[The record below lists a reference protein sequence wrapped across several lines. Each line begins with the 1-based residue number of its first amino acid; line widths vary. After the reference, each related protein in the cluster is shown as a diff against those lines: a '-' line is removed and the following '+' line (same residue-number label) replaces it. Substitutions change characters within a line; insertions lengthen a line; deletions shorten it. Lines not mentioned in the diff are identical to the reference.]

1 MSWSELREL
10 RNGREPLV
18 QVFVHG
24 LSSVKNF
31 GSYDKLVANILS
43 VRPAGRVYLFYWNSG
58 SALAP
63 FGCYGEFE
71 SQAERLGGGLLRALN
86 TLEAPRSWPV
96 HLVGHSLGTRLI
108 HYALARHRRGDRRI
122 DEVVLLAGAADA
134 NDADWPD
141 CINRVRGRVTNLYNP
156 SDGALHLSIARSL
169 RPMIG
174 QRGIDWTHEKLVEHR
189 VKYGHTGY
197 WPNLEEVLTKYWPA
211 FRQYP
216 AEEDGFDVTCPFC
229 GGAWASPEPGSY
241 TCTPE
246 EGGCGLEFLV
256 TKQGVAKRQPGAI
269 GCGTRGCDYVWEFVR
284 FDPTIPRACPSCKGD
299 LWRQGDTV
307 VR

>member
-24 LSSVKNF
+24 LSSVKNS
-31 GSYDKLVANILS
+31 GAYDELVANIRRA
-43 VRPAGRVYLFYWNSG
+43 RPAGRVYLFYWDSG
-58 SALAP
+58 SFWAP
-63 FGCYGEFE
+63 FGYGSFE
-71 SQAERLGGGLLRALN
+71 GQAEKLGRALLRSLN
-86 TLEAPRSWPV
+86 ALEAPRSWPV
-96 HLVGHSLGTRLI
+96 HLVGHSLGTRVI
-108 HYALARHRRGDRRI
+108 HYALAEHRRGDRRI
-122 DEVVLLAGAADA
+122 DEVVLLAGAADG
-134 NDADWPD
+134 NDGDWPQ

-156 SDGALHLSIARSL
+156 RDLPLCVNVGRSL

-174 QRGIDWTHEKLVEHR
+174 QRGIDWTHERLVEHP
-189 VKYGHTGY
+189 VAYGHTGY
-197 WPNLEEVLTKYWPA
+197 WPKLAEVLTNYWPA
-211 FRQYP
+211 FVQYP

-229 GGAWASPEPGSY
+229 GGEWPSLEPGNY

-246 EGGCGLEFLV
+246 EDGCGLEFLV
-256 TKQGVAKRQPGAI
+256 TKQGAAKQQPGAI

-284 FDPTIPRACPSCKGD
+284 FDPTIPRNCPTCKEE
-299 LWRQGDTV
+299 LWRQGATV